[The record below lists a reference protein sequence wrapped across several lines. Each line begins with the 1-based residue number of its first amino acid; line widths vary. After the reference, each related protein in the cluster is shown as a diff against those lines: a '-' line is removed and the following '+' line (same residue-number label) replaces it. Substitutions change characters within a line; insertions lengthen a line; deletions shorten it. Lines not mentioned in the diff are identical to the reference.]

1 MLKSNE
7 RKDLAIYLWN
17 SSFYASNK
25 KMLLGKRKT
34 YQSLSDEKLLLIY
47 KEKQS
52 SLIIGELYKRY
63 GHLVFGTAMKY
74 TKNKFDAEDVAM
86 AVFEKL
92 PSKLIAHEIQS
103 FKSWLYMVTKNECLM
118 FFRKKGNL
126 TSTLT
131 KELESEDT
139 LELKEQQEVQINLLE
154 EAIETLK
161 EEQKIC
167 IKLFYIERKSYQE
180 ITQMLKMDIRK
191 VKSAIQNGKRNLK
204 IKLEGRNEFK
214 SVT

>member
-1 MLKSNE
+1 
-7 RKDLAIYLWN
+7 
-17 SSFYASNK
+17 
-25 KMLLGKRKT
+25 MLLGKRKT
-34 YQSLSDEKLLLIY
+34 YQSFSDEKLLLSY

-52 SLIIGELYKRY
+52 SMIIGELYKRY

-74 TKNKFDAEDVAM
+74 AKNKFDAEDIAM
-86 AVFEKL
+86 TVFEKL
-92 PSKLIAHEIQS
+92 PSKILAHEIQS

-126 TSTLT
+126 TTTLT
-131 KELESEDT
+131 KELESQDT
-139 LELKEQQEVQINLLE
+139 LEQKEHQEVQIILLE
-154 EAIETLK
+154 EAIDTLK
-161 EEQKIC
+161 DDQKEC
-167 IKLFYIERKSYQE
+167 INLFYIERKSYQE
-180 ITQMLKMDIRK
+180 ITGLLKMDLTK